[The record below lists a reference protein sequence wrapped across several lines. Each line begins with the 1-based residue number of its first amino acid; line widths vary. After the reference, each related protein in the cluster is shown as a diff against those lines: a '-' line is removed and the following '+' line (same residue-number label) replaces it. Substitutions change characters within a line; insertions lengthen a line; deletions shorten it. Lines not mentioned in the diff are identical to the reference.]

1 MYVILCRLSQTEYKY
16 TFLKHNFCLTHH
28 SKIYYEC
35 INATGA
41 KCCRRKFLT
50 VYINRNIFAPLESLE
65 LIVVEMFLVDRGEFC
80 TRYKTTLSPLF
91 RESRCFHC
99 DALFLE
105 YCQKS
110 KQATQMYRCVPRII
124 DFFSIKILKNAVSP
138 RK

>member
-1 MYVILCRLSQTEYKY
+1 MPFISNREQIHLSQTN
-16 TFLKHNFCLTHH
+16 NFCLTHH

-41 KCCRRKFLT
+41 KYCRRKFLT
-50 VYINRNIFAPLESLE
+50 VYINRNIFAPLEILE

-91 RESRCFHC
+91 LESRCFHC
-99 DALFLE
+99 DAQFLE
-105 YCQKS
+105 YSQKS
-110 KQATQMYRCVPRII
+110 KQATKIYRCVPRIF

-138 RK
+138 QK